1 MITRSIYI
9 GNPAY
14 LKLKDEQMYI
24 LCPETKEAKG
34 KVPVEDLGLLM
45 LDHFQITIS
54 HQLIQK
60 MMGNNVVVVSC
71 DAHHLPHGIM
81 LPLYGHTQHS
91 DRVKDQLEASEPLKK
106 QLWKQTIECKIE
118 NQKEV
123 LCRLGNYYEPM
134 IDYQNNVKSGDITNM
149 EGIAAQHYWKYLIS
163 LDFLRQRF
171 GDSPN
176 QFFNFGYAVLR
187 SIVARAIVETG
198 LLPVLG
204 IFHKN
209 KYNPYCLADDLMEPY
224 RPFVDILVMQWLDK
238 FPESSEA
245 YLDQREKTEELTKEF
260 KAHILQIATKDVK
273 IDGQKRPLMIAVKT
287 TATSLYKCYT
297 GEKRLISYPE
307 FV

>member
-1 MITRSIYI
+1 MVTRSIYI
-9 GNPAY
+9 GSPAY

-24 LCPETKEAKG
+24 MEPSSNQMKG
-34 KVPVEDLGLLM
+34 KVSVEDLGLLM

-81 LPLYGHTQHS
+81 LPLYGHTEHS
-91 DRVKDQLEASEPLKK
+91 DRIKDQLQASEPLKK
-106 QLWKQTIECKIE
+106 QLWKQTVECKIE

-123 LCRLGNYYEPM
+123 LRRLGNYYEPM
-134 IDYQNNVKSGDITNM
+134 MNYQNNVKSGDSTNM

-171 GDSPN
+171 GESPN

-187 SIVARAIVETG
+187 SIVARSIVETG

-224 RPFVDILVMQWLDK
+224 RPFVDWLVMDWLTK
-238 FPESSEA
+238 NPEI
-245 YLDQREKTEELTKEF
+245 KELTKEF
-260 KAHILQIATKDVK
+260 KAHLLQVATKDVW
-273 IDGQKRPLMIAVKT
+273 IDGKKRPLLVAVKT
-287 TATSLYKCYT
+287 TVISLYKCYIA
-297 GEKRLISYPE
+297 EKRLISYPE
-307 FV
+307 LI

>member
-9 GNPAY
+9 GSPAY

-24 LCPETKEAKG
+24 MEPSSNEMKG
-34 KVPVEDLGLLM
+34 KVSVEDLGLLM

-81 LPLYGHTQHS
+81 LPLYGHTEHS
-91 DRVKDQLEASEPLKK
+91 DRIKDQLQASEPLKK
-106 QLWKQTIECKIE
+106 QLWKQTVECKIE

-123 LCRLGNYYEPM
+123 LKRLGNYYEPM
-134 IDYQNNVKSGDITNM
+134 MNYQNNVKSGDSTNM

-171 GDSPN
+171 GESPN

-187 SIVARAIVETG
+187 SIVARSIVETG

-224 RPFVDILVMQWLDK
+224 RPFVDWLVMDWLTK
-238 FPESSEA
+238 NPEI
-245 YLDQREKTEELTKEF
+245 EELTKEF
-260 KAHILQIATKDVK
+260 KAHLLQVATRDVW
-273 IDGQKRPLMIAVKT
+273 IDGKKRPLLVAVKT
-287 TATSLYKCYT
+287 TVISLYKCYIA
-297 GEKRLISYPE
+297 EKRLISYPE
-307 FV
+307 LI

>member
-9 GNPAY
+9 GTPSY

-24 LCPETKEAKG
+24 MEPSTNVMKG
-34 KVPVEDLGLLM
+34 RVSVEDLGLLM

-81 LPLYGHTQHS
+81 LPLYGHTEHS
-91 DRVKDQLEASEPLKK
+91 DRIKDQLQASEPLKK
-106 QLWKQTIECKIE
+106 QLWKQTVECKIE

-123 LCRLGNYYEPM
+123 LRRLGNYYEPM
-134 IDYQNNVKSGDITNM
+134 MNYQNNVKSGDSTNM

-171 GDSPN
+171 GESPN

-187 SIVARAIVETG
+187 SIVARSIVETG

-224 RPFVDILVMQWLDK
+224 RPFVDWLVMDWLTK
-238 FPESSEA
+238 NPEI
-245 YLDQREKTEELTKEF
+245 EELTKEF
-260 KAHILQIATKDVK
+260 KAHLLQVATRDVW
-273 IDGQKRPLMIAVKT
+273 IDGKKRPLLVAVKT
-287 TATSLYKCYT
+287 TVISLYKCYIA
-297 GEKRLISYPE
+297 EKRLISYPE
-307 FV
+307 LI

>member
-24 LCPETKEAKG
+24 MEPSSNEMKG

-71 DAHHLPHGIM
+71 DSHHLPHGIM
-81 LPLYGHTQHS
+81 LPLYGHTEHS
-91 DRVKDQLEASEPLKK
+91 DRIKDQLEASEPLKK

-123 LCRLGNYYEPM
+123 LRRLGNYYEPM

-149 EGIAAQHYWKYLIS
+149 EGIAAQHYWRYLIS

-176 QFFNFGYAVLR
+176 QFFNFGYSVLR

-224 RPFVDILVMQWLDK
+224 RPFVDLLVMDWLTKNPDI
-238 FPESSEA
+238 
-245 YLDQREKTEELTKEF
+245 EELTKEF
-260 KAHILQIATKDVK
+260 KSHILQIAIKDVS
-273 IDGQKRPLMIAVKT
+273 IDTKTRPLLVAVKS

-307 FV
+307 LI

>member
-9 GNPAY
+9 GTPSY

-24 LCPETKEAKG
+24 MEPSSNQMKG
-34 KVPVEDLGLLM
+34 KVSVEDLGLLM

-81 LPLYGHTQHS
+81 LPLYGHTEHS
-91 DRVKDQLEASEPLKK
+91 DRIKDQLQASEPLKK
-106 QLWKQTIECKIE
+106 QLWKQTVECKIE

-123 LCRLGNYYEPM
+123 LRRLGNYYEPM
-134 IDYQNNVKSGDITNM
+134 MNYQNNVKSGDSTNM

-171 GDSPN
+171 GESPN

-187 SIVARAIVETG
+187 SIVARSIVETG

-224 RPFVDILVMQWLDK
+224 RPFVDWLVMDWLTK
-238 FPESSEA
+238 NPEI
-245 YLDQREKTEELTKEF
+245 EELTKEF
-260 KAHILQIATKDVK
+260 KAHLLQVATKDVW
-273 IDGQKRPLMIAVKT
+273 IDGKKRPLLVAVKT
-287 TATSLYKCYT
+287 TVISLYKCYIA
-297 GEKRLISYPE
+297 EKRLISYPE
-307 FV
+307 LI

>member
-1 MITRSIYI
+1 MITRAIYI

-14 LKLKDEQMYI
+14 LKLYDEQMYI
-24 LCPETKEAKG
+24 MEPISGEMKG

-45 LDHFQITIS
+45 LDHYQITIS

-60 MMGNNVVVVSC
+60 MMGNNVVVISC

-81 LPLYGHTQHS
+81 LPLYGHTEHS
-91 DRVKDQLEASEPLKK
+91 ERVKDQLEASEPLKK

-118 NQKEV
+118 NQKDV
-123 LCRLGNYYEPM
+123 LFKLGNYFEPM
-134 IDYQNNVKSGDITNM
+134 EGYKDQVKSGDSTNM

-224 RPFVDILVMQWLDK
+224 RPFVDLLVMDWLTKHPD
-238 FPESSEA
+238 
-245 YLDQREKTEELTKEF
+245 TEELTKEF
-260 KAHILQIATKDVK
+260 KAHILQIATKDV
-273 IDGQKRPLMIAVKT
+273 IIEGLKRPLMIAVKT
-287 TATSLYKCYT
+287 TVSSLYKCYK
-297 GEKRLISYPE
+297 GEKRQISYPQLL
-307 FV
+307 

>member
-1 MITRSIYI
+1 MLYRSIYI

-14 LKLKDEQMYI
+14 LKLKDEQLYI
-24 LCPETKEAKG
+24 MEPETGQMKG

-45 LDHFQITIS
+45 LDHWQITVS

-60 MMGNNVVVVSC
+60 MMGNNVVVISC

-81 LPLYGHTQHS
+81 LPLHGHTEFS
-91 DRVKDQLEASEPLKK
+91 DRIKDQMEASEPLKK

-123 LCRLGNYYEPM
+123 LRRLGNYYEPM
-134 IDYQNNVKSGDITNM
+134 MDYRNNVKSGDLTNM

-176 QFFNFGYAVLR
+176 QFFNFGYSVLR

-209 KYNPYCLADDLMEPY
+209 KYNPYCLADDMMEPY
-224 RPFVDILVMQWLDK
+224 RPFVDWLVMDWLTRN
-238 FPESSEA
+238 PE
-245 YLDQREKTEELTKEF
+245 TEDLTKEF
-260 KAHILQIATKDVK
+260 KAHILQIATQDVK
-273 IDGQKRPLMIAVKT
+273 IDGKTRPLMVAVKT
-287 TATSLYKCYT
+287 TVSSLYKCYT
-297 GEKRLISYPE
+297 GEKRQISYPE
-307 FV
+307 LL

>member
-24 LCPETKEAKG
+24 LEPSTKEMKG

-71 DAHHLPHGIM
+71 DNHHLPHGIM
-81 LPLYGHTQHS
+81 LPLHGHTEHS

-106 QLWKQTIECKIE
+106 QLWKQTVECKIE

-123 LCRLGNYYEPM
+123 LKRLGNYYEPM
-134 IDYQNNVKSGDITNM
+134 TDYQNNVKSGDITNM

-176 QFFNFGYAVLR
+176 QFFNFGYSVLR

-224 RPFVDILVMQWLDK
+224 RPF
-238 FPESSEA
+238 
-245 YLDQREKTEELTKEF
+245 
-260 KAHILQIATKDVK
+260 
-273 IDGQKRPLMIAVKT
+273 IDLLCDAMAGN
-287 TATSLYKCYT
+287 S
-297 GEKRLISYPE
+297 
-307 FV
+307 F

>member
-9 GNPAY
+9 GSPAY

-24 LCPETKEAKG
+24 MEPSSNEMKG
-34 KVPVEDLGLLM
+34 KVSVEDLGLLM

-81 LPLYGHTQHS
+81 LPLYGHTEHS
-91 DRVKDQLEASEPLKK
+91 DRIKDQLQASEPLKK
-106 QLWKQTIECKIE
+106 QLWKQTVECKIE

-123 LCRLGNYYEPM
+123 LSRLGNYYEPM
-134 IDYQNNVKSGDITNM
+134 MNYQNNVKSGDSTNM

-171 GDSPN
+171 GESPN

-187 SIVARAIVETG
+187 SIVARSIVETG

-224 RPFVDILVMQWLDK
+224 RPFVDWLVMDWLTK
-238 FPESSEA
+238 NPEI
-245 YLDQREKTEELTKEF
+245 EELTKEF
-260 KAHILQIATKDVK
+260 KSHLLQVATKDVW
-273 IDGQKRPLMIAVKT
+273 IDGKKRPLLVAVKT
-287 TATSLYKCYT
+287 TVISLYKCYIA
-297 GEKRLISYPE
+297 EKRLISYPE
-307 FV
+307 LI

>member
-9 GNPAY
+9 GSPAY

-24 LCPETKEAKG
+24 MEPSSNEMKG
-34 KVPVEDLGLLM
+34 KVSVEDLGLLM

-81 LPLYGHTQHS
+81 LPLYGHTEHS
-91 DRVKDQLEASEPLKK
+91 DRIKDQLQASEPLKK
-106 QLWKQTIECKIE
+106 QLWKQTVECKIE

-123 LCRLGNYYEPM
+123 LRRLGNYYEPM
-134 IDYQNNVKSGDITNM
+134 MNYQNNVKSGDSTNM

-171 GDSPN
+171 GESPN

-187 SIVARAIVETG
+187 SIVARSIVETG

-224 RPFVDILVMQWLDK
+224 RPFVDWLVMDWLTK
-238 FPESSEA
+238 NPEI
-245 YLDQREKTEELTKEF
+245 EELTKEF
-260 KAHILQIATKDVK
+260 KSHLLQVATKDVW
-273 IDGQKRPLMIAVKT
+273 IDGKKRPLLVAVKT
-287 TATSLYKCYT
+287 TVISLYKCYIA
-297 GEKRLISYPE
+297 EKRLISYPE
-307 FV
+307 LI

>member
-9 GNPAY
+9 GSPAY

-24 LCPETKEAKG
+24 MEPSSNEMKG
-34 KVPVEDLGLLM
+34 KVSVEDLGLLM

-81 LPLYGHTQHS
+81 LPLYGHTEHS
-91 DRVKDQLEASEPLKK
+91 DRIKDQLQASEPIKK
-106 QLWKQTIECKIE
+106 QLWKQTVECKIE

-123 LCRLGNYYEPM
+123 LSRLGNYYEPM
-134 IDYQNNVKSGDITNM
+134 MNYQNNVKSGDSTNM

-171 GDSPN
+171 GESPN

-187 SIVARAIVETG
+187 SIVARSIVETG

-224 RPFVDILVMQWLDK
+224 RPFVDWLVMDWLTK
-238 FPESSEA
+238 NPEI
-245 YLDQREKTEELTKEF
+245 EELTKEF
-260 KAHILQIATKDVK
+260 KSHLLQVATKDVW
-273 IDGQKRPLMIAVKT
+273 IDGKKRPLLVAVKT
-287 TATSLYKCYT
+287 TVISLYKCYIA
-297 GEKRLISYPE
+297 EKRLISYPE
-307 FV
+307 LI

>member
-14 LKLKDEQMYI
+14 LKLKDEQLYI
-24 LCPETKEAKG
+24 MDPETGQMKG
-34 KVPVEDLGLLM
+34 KIPLEDLGLLM
-45 LDHFQITIS
+45 LDHWQITVS

-60 MMGNNVVVVSC
+60 MMGNNVVVISC

-81 LPLYGHTQHS
+81 LPLHGHTEFS
-91 DRVKDQLEASEPLKK
+91 ERIKDQMEASEPLKK

-123 LCRLGNYYEPM
+123 LRRLGNYYEPM
-134 IDYQNNVKSGDITNM
+134 MDYRNNVKSGDLTNM

-176 QFFNFGYAVLR
+176 QFFNFGYSVLR

-209 KYNPYCLADDLMEPY
+209 KYNPYCLADDMMEPY
-224 RPFVDILVMQWLDK
+224 RPFVDWLVMDWLTRN
-238 FPESSEA
+238 PE
-245 YLDQREKTEELTKEF
+245 TEDLTKEF

-273 IDGQKRPLMIAVKT
+273 IDGKTRPLMVAVKT
-287 TATSLYKCYT
+287 TVSSLYKCYT
-297 GEKRLISYPE
+297 GEKRQISYPE
-307 FV
+307 LL

>member
-1 MITRSIYI
+1 MLFRSIYI

-24 LCPETKEAKG
+24 LCPETKEMKAKI
-34 KVPVEDLGLLM
+34 PIEDLGLLM

-54 HQLIQK
+54 HQLIQR

-71 DAHHLPHGIM
+71 DSHHLPHGIM
-81 LPLYGHTQHS
+81 LPIHGHSEHS
-91 DRVKDQLEASEPLKK
+91 QRVKDQLEASEPLKK
-106 QLWKQTIECKIE
+106 QLWKQTVECKIE

-123 LCRLGNYYEPM
+123 LRKLGNYYEPM
-134 IDYQNNVKSGDITNM
+134 QEYQKNVKSGDITNM

-176 QFFNFGYAVLR
+176 QFFNFGYSVLR
-187 SIVARAIVETG
+187 SIVARAIVEAG

-224 RPFVDILVMQWLDK
+224 RPFADLLVMDWLTKNPDC
-238 FPESSEA
+238 E
-245 YLDQREKTEELTKEF
+245 DLTKEF
-260 KAHILQIATKDVK
+260 KAHIMQIATKDVK
-273 IDGQKRPLMIAVKT
+273 IDGLKRPLLVAVKT
-287 TATSLYKCYT
+287 TTSSLYKCYT
-297 GEKRLISYPE
+297 GEKRQISYPE
-307 FV
+307 LI

>member
-24 LCPETKEAKG
+24 MEPLSGEMKG

-106 QLWKQTIECKIE
+106 QLWKQTVECKIE
-118 NQKEV
+118 NQKQV
-123 LCRLGNYYEPM
+123 LIRLGNYFEPM
-134 IDYQNNVKSGDITNM
+134 VNYQNQVKSGDRTNM
-149 EGIAAQHYWKYLIS
+149 EGIAAQHYWKFLIS

-171 GDSPN
+171 GESPN
-176 QFFNFGYAVLR
+176 PFFNFGYAVLR

-224 RPFVDILVMQWLDK
+224 RPFVDLLVMDWLTKNPGSD
-238 FPESSEA
+238 
-245 YLDQREKTEELTKEF
+245 ELTKEF
-260 KAHILQIATKDVK
+260 KAHILRIATKDLL
-273 IDGQKRPLMIAVKT
+273 IENNKRPLMIAVKT

-297 GEKRLISYPE
+297 GEKRLIAYPE
-307 FV
+307 LI

>member
-14 LKLKDEQMYI
+14 LKLQDQQMKI
-24 LCPETKEAKG
+24 LCPDRRLVKG
-34 KVPVEDLGLLM
+34 SIPIEDLGLLM

-60 MMGNNVVVVSC
+60 MMGNNVVIISC

-81 LPLYGHTQHS
+81 LPLHGHTQHS
-91 DRVKDQLEASEPLKK
+91 DRVKEQLEASEPLKK

-123 LCRLGNYYEPM
+123 LLRLGNYYEPM
-134 IDYQNNVKSGDITNM
+134 IGYQNNVKSGDSTNM

-171 GDSPN
+171 GEAPN

-224 RPFVDILVMQWLDK
+224 RPFVDLLVMK
-238 FPESSEA
+238 F
-245 YLDQREKTEELTKEF
+245 LEKNPDTEELTKDF
-260 KAHILQIATKDVK
+260 KAYLLNIATKDVQ
-273 IDGQKRPLMIAVKT
+273 IDGLKRPLMVAVKT
-287 TATSLYKCYT
+287 TSTSLYKCYT
-297 GEKRLISYPE
+297 GEKRLISYPALL
-307 FV
+307 

>member
-14 LKLKDEQMYI
+14 IKLKDNQMKI
-24 LCPETKEAKG
+24 LCPETQQEKG
-34 KVPVEDLGLLM
+34 SIPVEDLGLLM

-60 MMGNNVVVVSC
+60 LMGNNVVVISC

-81 LPLYGHTQHS
+81 LPIYGHTEHS
-91 DRVKDQLEASEPLKK
+91 ERVKDQLEASEPLRK
-106 QLWKQTIECKIE
+106 QLWKQTVECKIE

-123 LCRLGNYYEPM
+123 LKTFGSYYEPM
-134 IDYQNNVKSGDITNM
+134 LEYQKNVKSGDSSNM
-149 EGIAAQHYWKYLIS
+149 EGIAAQHYWKHLIAP
-163 LDFLRQRF
+163 DFLRGRF

-176 QFFNFGYAVLR
+176 SFFNFGYAILR
-187 SIVARAIVETG
+187 SMVARAIVETG

-224 RPFVDILVMQWLDK
+224 RPFVDILVMQWLAQNPD
-238 FPESSEA
+238 S
-245 YLDQREKTEELTKEF
+245 EELSKEF
-260 KAHILQIATKDVK
+260 KAHLLQIATQDVM
-273 IDGQKRPLMIAVKT
+273 IDNKKRPLMVAIKT

-307 FV
+307 IL

>member
-14 LKLKDEQMYI
+14 LKLKDEQLYI
-24 LCPETKEAKG
+24 MDPETGQMKG
-34 KVPVEDLGLLM
+34 KIPLEDLGLLM
-45 LDHFQITIS
+45 LDHWQITVS

-60 MMGNNVVVVSC
+60 MMGNNVVVISC

-81 LPLYGHTQHS
+81 LPLHGHTEFS
-91 DRVKDQLEASEPLKK
+91 DRIKDQMEASEPLKK

-123 LCRLGNYYEPM
+123 LRRLGNYYEPM
-134 IDYQNNVKSGDITNM
+134 MDYRNNVKSGDLTNM

-163 LDFLRQRF
+163 LDFLRQRY

-176 QFFNFGYAVLR
+176 QFFNFGYSVLR

-209 KYNPYCLADDLMEPY
+209 KYNPYCLADDMMEPY
-224 RPFVDILVMQWLDK
+224 RPFVDWLVMDWLTRN
-238 FPESSEA
+238 PE
-245 YLDQREKTEELTKEF
+245 TEELTKEF
-260 KAHILQIATKDVK
+260 KAHILQIAIKDVK
-273 IDGQKRPLMIAVKT
+273 IDGKTRPLMVAVKT
-287 TATSLYKCYT
+287 TVSSLYKCYT
-297 GEKRLISYPE
+297 GEKRQISYPE
-307 FV
+307 LL

>member
-24 LCPETKEAKG
+24 MEPSSNEMKG

-71 DAHHLPHGIM
+71 DSHHLPHGIM
-81 LPLYGHTQHS
+81 LPLYGHTEHS

-123 LCRLGNYYEPM
+123 LRRLGNYFEPM
-134 IDYQNNVKSGDITNM
+134 ADYQSNVKSGDITNM

-187 SIVARAIVETG
+187 SIVARSIVETG

-224 RPFVDILVMQWLDK
+224 RPFVDLLVMDWLTK
-238 FPESSEA
+238 NPNI
-245 YLDQREKTEELTKEF
+245 EELTKEF
-260 KAHILQIATKDVK
+260 KSHILQIATKDVV
-273 IDGQKRPLMIAVKT
+273 IDGKTRPLLVAVKA
-287 TATSLYKCYT
+287 TAISLYKCYT
-297 GEKRLISYPE
+297 AEKRLISYPE
-307 FV
+307 FK

>member
-14 LKLKDEQMYI
+14 LKLKDEQMCI
-24 LCPETKEAKG
+24 MEPESGQMKS

-81 LPLYGHTQHS
+81 LPLHGHSEHS
-91 DRVKDQLEASEPLKK
+91 DRVKNQLEVSEPLKK
-106 QLWKQTIECKIE
+106 QLWKQTVECKIE

-123 LCRLGNYYEPM
+123 LRRLGNYYEPM
-134 IDYQNNVKSGDITNM
+134 TGYQNSVKSGDITNM

-209 KYNPYCLADDLMEPY
+209 KYNPYCLADDMMEPY
-224 RPFVDILVMQWLDK
+224 RPFVDLLVMNWLTAY
-238 FPESSEA
+238 PES
-245 YLDQREKTEELTKEF
+245 EELTKEF
-260 KAHILQIATKDVK
+260 KAYLLQIATKDVK
-273 IDGQKRPLMIAVKT
+273 IDGKRRPLMVAVKT
-287 TATSLYKCYT
+287 TTSSLYRCYT
-297 GEKRLISYPE
+297 GEKRQISYPGLI
-307 FV
+307 

>member
-24 LCPETKEAKG
+24 MEPSSNEMKG

-71 DAHHLPHGIM
+71 DSHHLPHGIM
-81 LPLYGHTQHS
+81 LPLHGHTEHS

-123 LCRLGNYYEPM
+123 LRRLGNYYEPM

-187 SIVARAIVETG
+187 SIVARSIVETG

-224 RPFVDILVMQWLDK
+224 RPFVDLLVMDWLTK
-238 FPESSEA
+238 NPNI
-245 YLDQREKTEELTKEF
+245 EELTKEF
-260 KAHILQIATKDVK
+260 KSHILQIATKDVL
-273 IDGQKRPLMIAVKT
+273 IDTKTRPLLVAVKT

-307 FV
+307 LI

>member
-9 GNPAY
+9 GSPAY

-24 LCPETKEAKG
+24 MEPSSNQMKG
-34 KVPVEDLGLLM
+34 KVSVEDLGLLM

-81 LPLYGHTQHS
+81 LPLYGHTEHS
-91 DRVKDQLEASEPLKK
+91 DRIKDQLQASEPLKK
-106 QLWKQTIECKIE
+106 QLWKQTVECKIE

-123 LCRLGNYYEPM
+123 LRRLGNYYEPM
-134 IDYQNNVKSGDITNM
+134 MNYQNNVKSGDSTNM

-171 GDSPN
+171 GESPN

-187 SIVARAIVETG
+187 SIVARSIVETG

-224 RPFVDILVMQWLDK
+224 RPFVDWLVMDWLTK
-238 FPESSEA
+238 NPEI
-245 YLDQREKTEELTKEF
+245 KELTKEF
-260 KAHILQIATKDVK
+260 KAHLLQVATKDVW
-273 IDGQKRPLMIAVKT
+273 IDGKKRPLLVAVKST
-287 TATSLYKCYT
+287 VISLYKCYIA
-297 GEKRLISYPE
+297 EKRLISYPE
-307 FV
+307 LV

>member
-14 LKLKDEQMYI
+14 LKLKDNQMKI
-24 LCPETKEAKG
+24 LDPKTKAEKG
-34 KVPVEDLGLLM
+34 TVAVEDLGFLM

-60 MMGNNVVVVSC
+60 MMGNNVVVVCC
-71 DAHHLPHGIM
+71 DSSHLPHGIM
-81 LPLYGHTQHS
+81 LPMYGHSEHS
-91 DRVKDQLEASEPLKK
+91 QRLKDQLEASEPLKK
-106 QLWKQTIECKIE
+106 QLWKQTVECKIE

-123 LCRLGNYYEPM
+123 LLRLGNYYEPM
-134 IDYQNNVKSGDITNM
+134 LLYRKEVKTGDLTNM
-149 EGIAAQHYWKYLIS
+149 EGIAAQHYWKNLIS
-163 LDFLRQRF
+163 LDFLRARF

-176 QFFNFGYAVLR
+176 QFFNFGYSVLR

-198 LLPVLG
+198 LLPVMG

-224 RPFVDILVMQWLDK
+224 RPFVDWMVMKWLIQNPD
-238 FPESSEA
+238 S
-245 YLDQREKTEELTKEF
+245 EELGKDF
-260 KAHILQIATKDVK
+260 KAFILQVATMDVS
-273 IDGQKRPLMIAVKT
+273 IDGLKRPLLVAVKA
-287 TATSLYKCYT
+287 TASSLYKCYT

-307 FV
+307 LI

>member
-24 LCPETKEAKG
+24 LEPSTKEMKG

-45 LDHFQITIS
+45 LDHLQITIS

-71 DAHHLPHGIM
+71 DDHHLPHGIM
-81 LPLYGHTQHS
+81 LPLYGHTEHS
-91 DRVKDQLEASEPLKK
+91 DRIKDQLEASEPLKK
-106 QLWKQTIECKIE
+106 QLWKQTVECKIE

-123 LCRLGNYYEPM
+123 LKRLGNYYEPM
-134 IDYQNNVKSGDITNM
+134 TNYHNNVKSGDITNM
-149 EGIAAQHYWKYLIS
+149 EGIAAQHYWKHLIS

-176 QFFNFGYAVLR
+176 QFFNFGYSVLR

-224 RPFVDILVMQWLDK
+224 RPFVDLLVMQWLAVN
-238 FPESSEA
+238 SE
-245 YLDQREKTEELTKEF
+245 TEELTKEF
-260 KAHILQIATKDVK
+260 KAFMLQIATKDVK
-273 IDGQKRPLMIAVKT
+273 IDDKTRPLLVAVKT
-287 TATSLYKCYT
+287 TVTSLYKCYT

-307 FV
+307 LI